1 MEVEIFLWALRQQGL
16 DKKLQRTAGKGF
28 KKNLETGTNLLEIFQ
43 FTYTYS
49 KVKWLILGWIFN
61 H

>member
-1 MEVEIFLWALRQQGL
+1 MEVEIFLWELLQQRL
-16 DKKLQRTAGKGF
+16 DKKLQRTAGKRF

-43 FTYTYS
+43 YTYTYS
-49 KVKWLILGWIFN
+49 KVKWLILGKIIT

>member
-1 MEVEIFLWALRQQGL
+1 MEVEIFLWELLQQGL
-16 DKKLQRTAGKGF
+16 DKKLLRTAGKRF

-43 FTYTYS
+43 YTYTYS
-49 KVKWLILGWIFN
+49 KVKWLILGKIIT

>member
-1 MEVEIFLWALRQQGL
+1 VGAAAARTH
-16 DKKLQRTAGKGF
+16 KKLKQTAGNSF

-49 KVKWLILGWIFN
+49 KVK
-61 H
+61 

>member
-1 MEVEIFLWALRQQGL
+1 VGAAAARTH
-16 DKKLQRTAGKGF
+16 KKLKRTAGNSF

-49 KVKWLILGWIFN
+49 KVK
-61 H
+61 

>member
-49 KVKWLILGWIFN
+49 KVK
-61 H
+61 